1 MMMQTKRPVVA
12 ALEEILGEIL
22 PVLDHGFIRVIDYM
36 GDDNAIC
43 QMARVSYGAGTKTVN
58 EDAGLIKYLMRHRH
72 TSPFEGCEIK
82 LHLKMPI
89 FIMRQWIRHRMA
101 NVNEY
106 SARYS
111 VMKDEFY
118 VPPVENLRLQSK
130 TNKQGSEGQ
139 LSSEQAQELIDI
151 LIKDNATN
159 YSHYENQLDA
169 GVSREL
175 ARIGLSLNTYT
186 ECYWKM
192 DLHNLLHFC
201 SLRSDSHA
209 QKEIRDY
216 SDIILHKI
224 IKAWVPTAYTAFLN
238 YNMYGKRFSK
248 TEMELIKLLV
258 KKAEITDEEIIT
270 ELKDCGSSDGEARE
284 FINKIR

>member
-1 MMMQTKRPVVA
+1 MYQTKRPTVEA
-12 ALEEILGEIL
+12 MENLMGEFL
-22 PVLDHGFIRVIDYM
+22 PVLDHGFIRVVDYM
-36 GDDNAIC
+36 GNDNAIV
-43 QMARVSYGAGTKTVN
+43 QMARVSYGEGTKSVN

-72 TSPFEGCEIK
+72 TSPFEGCEVK

-89 FIMRQWIRHRMA
+89 FIMRQWIRHRTA

-118 VPPVENLRLQSK
+118 IPPVENLRLQSK
-130 TNKQGSEGQ
+130 TNKQGSEGK
-139 LSSEQAQELIDI
+139 LSPEDAQRLIDI
-151 LIKDNATN
+151 LIKDNATA
-159 YSHYENQLDA
+159 YEHYEGQLEE

-216 SDIILHKI
+216 SDVILHKI
-224 IKAWVPTAYTAFLN
+224 IKGWVPATYEAFLN
-238 YNMYGKRFSK
+238 YNMFSKRFSK
-248 TEMELIKLLV
+248 KEMDVLKLLI
-258 KKAEITDEEIIT
+258 KKAEVSDDDLIT
-270 ELKDCGSSDGEARE
+270 ELKDCGTSEGEAKE